1 MSWPSIT
8 LKAVDP
14 EHGSAAAPRSWP
26 TRENSSIVLDRLRT
40 YVSTQAAN
48 PLAYARQEAIIGLLG
63 WVPSLPGIALR
74 GVGYRAILE
83 AQGTP
88 AIEQS
93 VRIRFA
99 GNVRLGRNVFI
110 DHGVYLHACPPGI
123 DIGDDSYLMHDSILH
138 VFNFRDLPHAGIR
151 LGKRCFVGER
161 TIIRGQ
167 GGVMIGDDVLIAPAV
182 QVLAINHVSA
192 TTRVPIM
199 DQGIDARGIE
209 IADGSWL
216 GAGSIITDGV
226 RIGRNAVVGAG
237 AVVTRDVPD
246 GAIVAGVPAR
256 VVREIPDIAP
266 PVDASPASAGMASS
280 FAQGSSRPTDPA
292 LIRSIQ

>member
-167 GGVMIGDDVLIAPAV
+167 GGVTIGDDVLIAP
-182 QVLAINHVSA
+182 LCRCSLSTTSA
-192 TTRVPIM
+192 QPPEFQSWIRELTR
-199 DQGIDARGIE
+199 
-209 IADGSWL
+209 
-216 GAGSIITDGV
+216 GASRSLT
-226 RIGRNAVVGAG
+226 
-237 AVVTRDVPD
+237 
-246 GAIVAGVPAR
+246 VAGWAPAR
-256 VVREIPDIAP
+256 SSLTVC
-266 PVDASPASAGMASS
+266 ASAVMPWLAQAQWLLAMFPTGPSSPECPRES
-280 FAQGSSRPTDPA
+280 FAKSRTLHRLLMPVRRLPVWPARSHREAVGPPT
-292 LIRSIQ
+292 LL